1 MFCFF
6 GHKACGILT
15 LPPGIKPIT
24 CALVG
29 EVLTTRPYPGFL
41 ILNTHLYTCITCI
54 YIPIM
59 KYAIIFINVLSI
71 VAWL

>member
-1 MFCFF
+1 MFWFF
-6 GHKACGILT
+6 GHKACGILA

-54 YIPIM
+54 YIPI
-59 KYAIIFINVLSI
+59 
-71 VAWL
+71 